1 MREHRASV
9 TAPSYVPEQPAY
21 RSYTLRDLGRIPQI
35 RSLPR
40 HLRQEM
46 EVVAK
51 VLPFRASNFV
61 VDELIDWD
69 EAPDDPYFRLV
80 FPVRDMLREPHYDRM
95 AAALQAGDETR
106 IQTVAQALRGELN
119 PHPAYQMEQ
128 NVPLLDGVALPG
140 MQHKYPETVLFFPT
154 QGQTCHAY
162 CSFCFR
168 WAQFVGDGNLR
179 FASREAERLVAY
191 LGEHPEVSDVLLTGG
206 DPLVMKTRTLST
218 YLDALLATDL
228 EHVSSIRIGTKSLTF
243 WPYRFLTDP
252 DADEL
257 LRQFERVVRRGK
269 HLALMAHFN
278 HPRAVTHPV
287 VQRAIRRIRETG
299 AEIRTQ
305 SPLLRHI
312 NDSPEVWSQM
322 WSAQVKSGCIPYYM
336 FVARD
341 TGAQHH
347 FGVPLERA
355 WEIFQGAYSR
365 VSGLART
372 VRGPCMSAAPGKV
385 QVMGV
390 SELEGERVFTL
401 QFIQAREPD
410 RVLRPFFA
418 RHDPDAYWFDD
429 LRPAFG
435 QESFFTPTH

>member
-1 MREHRASV
+1 MRQRCASV

-35 RSLPR
+35 RALPSSLR
-40 HLRQEM
+40 REM
-46 EVVAK
+46 EVVAE

-61 VDELIDWD
+61 VDQLIDWSQ
-69 EAPDDPYFRLV
+69 APEDPYFRLV
-80 FPVRDMLREPHYDRM
+80 FPVRDMLREPHFARM
-95 AAALQAGDETR
+95 DEALQDGDETR
-106 IQTVAQALRGELN
+106 IRAVAQSLRSELN
-119 PHPAYQMEQ
+119 PHPSRQMEL
-128 NVPLLDGVALPG
+128 NVPRLDGIQLPG
-140 MQHKYPETVLFFPT
+140 MQHKYPETLLFFPT

-168 WAQFVGDGNLR
+168 WAQFVGDGKLR
-179 FASREAERLVAY
+179 FASREAEHLVAY
-191 LGEHPEVSDVLLTGG
+191 LRSHPEVNDVLLTGG
-206 DPLVMKTRTLST
+206 DPLVMKTHTLST
-218 YLDALLATDL
+218 YLDALLAADL
-228 EHVSSIRIGTKSLTF
+228 EHLDSIRIGTKSLTF

-252 DADEL
+252 DADDL
-257 LRQFERVVRRGK
+257 LRLFERVVRRGK

-278 HPRAVTHPV
+278 HHRAVTHPV

-312 NDSPEVWSQM
+312 NDSPEVWSEM

-347 FGVPLERA
+347 FGVPLARA

-372 VRGPCMSAAPGKV
+372 VRGPCMSTAPGKV

-390 SELEGERVFTL
+390 NDVEGERVFTL
-401 QFIQAREPD
+401 QFVQAREPD

-418 RHDPDAYWFDD
+418 RYDPDAYWFDD
-429 LRPAFG
+429 LQPAFG
-435 QESFFTPTH
+435 QESFFARIH